1 MEHEARFDRIEAA
14 LETLAKAMPKL
25 AAESSSAFANFNN
38 SQHHTLDPIKLH
50 DFRFTALAQSAR
62 DLIQSQSGTP
72 EAPSAALALHPFARA
87 GESKRTGLS
96 GSVVRGSKKKA
107 GAVQFAA
114 APALGVRCA
123 TPVFCVTVNPTCD
136 CGVFSFRH

>member
-25 AAESSSAFANFNN
+25 AAESSSAFANLNN

-72 EAPSAALALHPFARA
+72 EAPSAALVTLHPFARA

-96 GSVVRGSKKKA
+96 GSVVRGSKKRPA
-107 GAVQFAA
+107 PSNSRRRRPSAFVARRPFFA
-114 APALGVRCA
+114 LQ
-123 TPVFCVTVNPTCD
+123 
-136 CGVFSFRH
+136 